1 MALVKSPPSNL
12 SFATPEARDD
22 PAASF
27 EVPSSASGQHNAP
40 EQPVRRGTDFG
51 RPTKNPS
58 ADTYVKLRFSDT
70 PDMPETWFK
79 LHVRPDGVHA
89 FEPTSREHPVVLLMS
104 KGDSKLRMYHFDD
117 AGNFDGEG
125 PKRFEGVLAE
135 IQVRK
140 RRDSTPENP
149 QFFLTG
155 MYFPEQDRG
164 ERELRGNMVGAQSKD
179 IMQGLSQSAY
189 IEWKATQ
196 TGRENSAPTP
206 APAPKELVAGQ
217 ELEFGI

>member
-1 MALVKSPPSNL
+1 
-12 SFATPEARDD
+12 
-22 PAASF
+22 
-27 EVPSSASGQHNAP
+27 
-40 EQPVRRGTDFG
+40 
-51 RPTKNPS
+51 
-58 ADTYVKLRFSDT
+58 
-70 PDMPETWFK
+70 
-79 LHVRPDGVHA
+79 
-89 FEPTSREHPVVLLMS
+89 
-104 KGDSKLRMYHFDD
+104 MYHFDD